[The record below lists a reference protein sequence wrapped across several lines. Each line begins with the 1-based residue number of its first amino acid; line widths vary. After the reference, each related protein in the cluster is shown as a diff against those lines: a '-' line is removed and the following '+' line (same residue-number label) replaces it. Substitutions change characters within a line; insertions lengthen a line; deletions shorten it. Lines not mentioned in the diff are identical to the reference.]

1 MPIGISFQNNIF
13 PLMCNLIPIEK
24 NVFSFDQTNFFYSCG
39 RGLTQIIEVTDD
51 FSSVFLSH
59 QMTMPEHG
67 SRTPCPS
74 PGLRSTETANKTS
87 TTNFEF
93 HPIFPVSVHFPPCFA
108 KIIIYFPPTLKN
120 SSPVFEKFTCFL
132 YNLCVFR
139 FPLL

>member
-1 MPIGISFQNNIF
+1 MI
-13 PLMCNLIPIEK
+13 
-24 NVFSFDQTNFFYSCG
+24 
-39 RGLTQIIEVTDD
+39 
-51 FSSVFLSH
+51 
-59 QMTMPEHG
+59 MPEHG
-67 SRTPCPS
+67 RRTPCPS

-139 FPLL
+139 FPYFDHDAFMHHPMHVLEAPGPHNRLFSCLALYFKTSTIHKKLYCINSCQSFHIFSH